1 MIVAGAKADAER
13 ARQMLVRM
21 APWASARADPGPA
34 ATCGSNDNAGGD
46 SHRPGVGPP
55 PGIGGAAAI
64 VVALAAAGA
73 AYAASMSSDAPTGRS
88 ETAAGAA
95 SVVLLTLAAA
105 QFLMTLDTSVMN
117 VSIATV
123 ANDVG
128 TTVTGIQTAITMYT
142 LVMAAFMITG
152 GKIGQ
157 IIGRKRAF
165 AIGCVIYGC
174 GSFTT
179 AISPSLPVLMFG
191 WSLLEGLGAVLI
203 LPAIVALVA
212 TNFARDERPR
222 AYGLVASAGAIAV
235 AAGPLIGGL
244 FTTYAS
250 WRWVFAGE
258 VLIVIVILL
267 LARRMADTPAEH
279 GVKLDLVGTALSA
292 AGLGLFVYGILRSG
306 SWGFVQPKPNAPE
319 WLGLS
324 PVIWLMTAGAVVL
337 LLFLSWEDHLIA
349 QGKEPLINLP
359 RLRNPVLRGGLIAFM
374 FQYLLQAGLFF
385 VVPLF
390 LSVALGLSAI
400 ATGVRLLPLSIT
412 LLLAAVGVPKLF
424 PRASP
429 RLVVRVGFL
438 ALFAALVVMIALL
451 DISAGPEIVTWPM
464 LLAGLGIG
472 ALASQLGAVTVSS
485 VPDERTGEVGGLQ
498 NTVTNL
504 GASIGTALA
513 GAVLISALTS
523 SFFTGIADNPD
534 VPDRVVSNAQV
545 QLTSGV
551 PFVSDKDLEAALDEA
566 HVTPSVADA
575 IVEENANARIDGLRA
590 ALAVLALFSVLA
602 FVAARRLPKVQPGDP
617 RFAEALVA
625 TE

>member
-1 MIVAGAKADAER
+1 MAGE
-13 ARQMLVRM
+13 
-21 APWASARADPGPA
+21 S
-34 ATCGSNDNAGGD
+34 
-46 SHRPGVGPP
+46 
-55 PGIGGAAAI
+55 GAA
-64 VVALAAAGA
+64 
-73 AYAASMSSDAPTGRS
+73 RS
-88 ETAAGAA
+88 ETAASRA
-95 SVVLLTLAAA
+95 SLVLVTLASA

-123 ANDVG
+123 AKDVG

-165 AIGCVIYGC
+165 SIGCVIYGC

-179 AISPSLPVLMFG
+179 AISPSLPVLLFG

-212 TNFARDERPR
+212 NNFGRNDRPR

-258 VLIVIVILL
+258 VLIVVVILL
-267 LARRMADTPAEH
+267 LARRVADAPAER
-279 GVKLDLVGTALSA
+279 GMRIDLVGTALSA
-292 AGLGLFVYGILRSG
+292 IGLGLVVYGVLRSG
-306 SWGFVQPKPNAPE
+306 SWGFVKPKPNAPE
-319 WLGLS
+319 WIGLS

-337 LLFLSWEDHLIA
+337 LLFLSWEDRLIA

-412 LLLAAVGVPKLF
+412 LLLTAVGVPRLF
-424 PRASP
+424 PHASP
-429 RLVVRVGFL
+429 RFVVRAGFL
-438 ALFAALVVMIALL
+438 ALFAAIAVMVALL

-485 VPDERTGEVGGLQ
+485 VPDERSGEVGGLQ

-513 GAVLISALTS
+513 GAVLISALTA
-523 SFFTGIADNPD
+523 SFFTNLSGNPN
-534 VPDRVVSNAQV
+534 VPDTVASTAQV
-545 QLTSGV
+545 ELTSGV
-551 PFVSDKDLEAALDEA
+551 PFVSDKDLEVALVDA
-566 HVTPSVADA
+566 HVNPSVADA
-575 IVEENANARIDGLRA
+575 IVEENADARIDGLRA
-590 ALAVLALFSVLA
+590 ALAVLGLMSLVA
-602 FVAARRLPKVQPGDP
+602 FVAGRRLPTVQPDDP
-617 RFAEALVA
+617 QFAQSVGASD
-625 TE
+625 

>member
-1 MIVAGAKADAER
+1 MVGDSGTGSAEVA
-13 ARQMLVRM
+13 
-21 APWASARADPGPA
+21 ASA
-34 ATCGSNDNAGGD
+34 AT
-46 SHRPGVGPP
+46 
-55 PGIGGAAAI
+55 
-64 VVALAAAGA
+64 L
-73 AYAASMSSDAPTGRS
+73 
-88 ETAAGAA
+88 
-95 SVVLLTLAAA
+95 VLVTLASA

-123 ANDVG
+123 AKDVG

-157 IIGRKRAF
+157 IIGRRRAF
-165 AIGCVIYGC
+165 SIGCVIYGC

-179 AISPSLPVLMFG
+179 AISPSLPVLLFG

-212 TNFARDERPR
+212 NNFGTNDRPR

-258 VLIVIVILL
+258 VLIVIGILA
-267 LARRMADTPAEH
+267 LARRVADAPAEQ
-279 GVKLDLVGTALSA
+279 GMKIDLVGTGLSA
-292 AGLGLFVYGILRSG
+292 LGLGLVVYGVLRSG
-306 SWGFVQPKPNAPE
+306 SWGFVTPKPNAPE

-324 PVIWLMTAGAVVL
+324 PVIWLMTAGVVVL
-337 LLFLSWEDHLIA
+337 LLFLSWEDRLIA

-390 LSVALGLSAI
+390 LSIALGLSAI

-412 LLLAAVGVPKLF
+412 LLLAAVGVPRLF
-424 PRASP
+424 PHVSP
-429 RLVVRVGFL
+429 RLIVRAGFL
-438 ALFAALVVMIALL
+438 ALFAAIAVMVALL
-451 DISAGPEIVTWPM
+451 DISAGPDIVTWPM

-485 VPDERTGEVGGLQ
+485 VPDERAGEVGGLQ
-498 NTVTNL
+498 NTLTNL

-513 GAVLISALTS
+513 GAVLIAALTS
-523 SFFTGIADNPD
+523 SFFTNLAGNPN
-534 VPDRVVSNAQV
+534 VPDRVLSTAQV
-545 QLTSGV
+545 ELTSGV
-551 PFVSDKDLEAALDEA
+551 PFVSDKDLQTALDDA
-566 HVTPSVADA
+566 HVSPSVADS
-575 IVEENANARIDGLRA
+575 IVDENANARIDGLRA
-590 ALAVLALFSVLA
+590 ALAVLGLLALVA
-602 FVAARRLPKVQPGDP
+602 FIAARRLPTVQPDDP
-617 RFAEALVA
+617 QFGQALVEA
-625 TE
+625 E

>member
-1 MIVAGAKADAER
+1 LPVSQATGTSTGVIGR
-13 ARQMLVRM
+13 STPLTCTPARSDR
-21 APWASARADPGPA
+21 
-34 ATCGSNDNAGGD
+34 
-46 SHRPGVGPP
+46 
-55 PGIGGAAAI
+55 
-64 VVALAAAGA
+64 LAV
-73 AYAASMSSDAPTGRS
+73 YAASMSTDAATGS
-88 ETAAGAA
+88 AETASSAA
-95 SVVLLTLAAA
+95 SVVLLTLASA

-123 ANDVG
+123 ATDVG

-279 GVKLDLVGTALSA
+279 DVKLDLVGTALSA

-306 SWGFVQPKPNAPE
+306 SWGFVKPKPNAPE

-337 LLFLSWEDHLIA
+337 LLFLSWEDRLIA

-359 RLRNPVLRGGLIAFM
+359 RLRNPVLRGGLVAFM
-374 FQYLLQAGLFF
+374 FQYMLQAGLFF

-424 PRASP
+424 PNVSP
-429 RLVVRVGFL
+429 RLVVRVGFV
-438 ALFAALVVMIALL
+438 ALFAALAVMVALL

-534 VPDRVVSNAQV
+534 VPDRVVSQAEV
-545 QLTSGV
+545 ELTSGV

-566 HVTPSVADA
+566 QVRPSVTDA
-575 IVEENANARIDGLRA
+575 IVEENADARIDGLRA
-590 ALAVLALFSVLA
+590 ALAVLALFSMLA

-625 TE
+625 TD